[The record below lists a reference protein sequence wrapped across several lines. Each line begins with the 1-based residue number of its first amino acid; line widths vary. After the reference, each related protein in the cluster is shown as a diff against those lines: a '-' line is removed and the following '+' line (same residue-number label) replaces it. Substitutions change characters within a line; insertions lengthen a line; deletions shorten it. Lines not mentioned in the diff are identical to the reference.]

1 MSKERQRR
9 WGMVRFSFAEGI
21 LGRLRVGRL
30 LGFGQVREEKKNERL
45 SSEEE
50 MRLWLKES
58 KNIEDQRGRLV

>member
-1 MSKERQRR
+1 MLRWLQLLSKERQRR

-45 SSEEE
+45 V
-50 MRLWLKES
+50 R
-58 KNIEDQRGRLV
+58 RGAPLLPFASPG